1 MLDSPALDPLKGG
14 SIMAPMPVPPADDAG
29 LRRSMGESGGLAPRE
44 SSPRR
49 DRVWIPARLRDPRE
63 LRHGVLAVAGSLLL
77 AAALLGL
84 WQWYVTSKDISP
96 AVFPSPEAVWDSFL
110 ADVRRGIYWDHIRVT
125 LKETLIGFLLGSALG
140 IVLGVLIAEVR
151 LARSI
156 LLPYVIAFQAI
167 PKVALAPLFLIWFG
181 FGLTSKIA
189 LATSITFFP
198 VLVNVAQGVS
208 SSDPDQI
215 QLLRAFC
222 ASRWQV
228 LVRVKLPAALPYL
241 FAALEIAIV
250 LSVIAAIIAEFVG
263 STEGM
268 GYLILLYNNNLNVA
282 AEFAAIGVL
291 AAVTYALHIVVRVAG
306 RRAVFWTDLSKR
318 EVPL

>member
-1 MLDSPALDPLKGG
+1 M
-14 SIMAPMPVPPADDAG
+14 
-29 LRRSMGESGGLAPRE
+29 
-44 SSPRR
+44 
-49 DRVWIPARLRDPRE
+49 
-63 LRHGVLAVAGSLLL
+63 GSLLVAGL
-77 AAALLGL
+77 LLGL
-84 WQWYVTSKDISP
+84 WQWYVTSQDVSP
-96 AVFPSPEAVWDSFL
+96 AVFPSPHAVWDSFV
-110 ADVRRGIYWDHIRVT
+110 ADVRRGIYWHNIGVT
-125 LKETLIGFLLGSALG
+125 LQETLIGFVLGSTLG
-140 IVLGVLIAEVR
+140 ILLGVLIAEIR
-151 LARSI
+151 LAKSI
-156 LLPYVIAFQAI
+156 LLPYIIAFQAI

-198 VLVNVAQGVS
+198 VLVNVAHGIAS
-208 SSDPDQI
+208 TDSDQI
-215 QLLRAFC
+215 QLLRAFR

-228 LVRVKLPAALPYL
+228 LLRVKLPTALPYL

-291 AAVTYALHIVVRVAG
+291 AAVTYALHTIVRVVG

-318 EVPL
+318 EVSL

>member
-1 MLDSPALDPLKGG
+1 
-14 SIMAPMPVPPADDAG
+14 MAPMTMPSADDAPV
-29 LRRSMGESGGLAPRE
+29 RRAIGGESGGSEDRK

-49 DRVWIPARLRDPRE
+49 ARAWLPARLQDRGE
-63 LRHGVLAVAGSLLL
+63 LRHGALALLGAALL

-84 WQWYVTSKDISP
+84 WQWYVTAKDVSP
-96 AVFPSPEAVWDSFL
+96 AVFPSPEAVWDSFV
-110 ADVRRGIYWDHIRVT
+110 ADLRRGIYWEHLRVT
-125 LKETLIGFLLGSALG
+125 LQETLIGFFLGSALG
-140 IVLGVLIAEVR
+140 ILLGVLIAEVR

-198 VLVNVAQGVS
+198 VLVNVAHGVS

-228 LVRVKLPAALPYL
+228 LVRAKLPAALPYL

-291 AAVTYALHIVVRVAG
+291 ALVTYALHSVVRVAG

-318 EVPL
+318 EVAL